1 MAGLAAEFVPVHG
14 EHHGPGQQRS
24 AMRGHRTRPWVLSA
38 CHALN
43 MTDTNSGSDPKASTS
58 PGASSTANF
67 SRHDVDVNA
76 PDDARGGH
84 EQASFDRHD
93 IDPAAPDSVHEEE
106 QATFDRHDVNAAGPD
121 SVDEEDEATYDRH
134 DTTS

>member
-1 MAGLAAEFVPVHG
+1 MTPSRRHHPNGWRAAEFGV
-14 EHHGPGQQRS
+14 R
-24 AMRGHRTRPWVLSA
+24 RRRTRTRVPPA

-43 MTDTNSGSDPKASTS
+43 MTDTNSGSDPSASTS
-58 PGASSTANF
+58 PGASSPANF
-67 SRHDVDVNA
+67 SRHDVDPNA

-84 EQASFDRHD
+84 EQATFDRHD
-93 IDPAAPDSVHEEE
+93 IDPAAPDAVHEEE
-106 QATFDRHDVNAAGPD
+106 EATFDRHDVSVTGPD

>member
-1 MAGLAAEFVPVHG
+1 MP
-14 EHHGPGQQRS
+14 PS
-24 AMRGHRTRPWVLSA
+24 RPSVRFA

-43 MTDTNSGSDPKASTS
+43 MTDTNSGSDPRASTS
-58 PGASSTANF
+58 PGASSPANF
-67 SRHDVDVNA
+67 SRHDVNPNA

-93 IDPAAPDSVHEEE
+93 IDPAAPDSVQEEE
-106 QATFDRHDVNAAGPD
+106 EATFDRHDVNAAGPD
-121 SVDEEDEATYDRH
+121 AVDEDDEATYDRH